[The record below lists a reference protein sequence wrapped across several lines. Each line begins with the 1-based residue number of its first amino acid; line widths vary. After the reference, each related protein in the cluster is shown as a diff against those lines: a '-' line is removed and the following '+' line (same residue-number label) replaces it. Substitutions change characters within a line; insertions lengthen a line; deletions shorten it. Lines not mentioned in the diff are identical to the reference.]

1 MYENVLLQIL
11 VQAAIQPTPTA
22 RLYGYADITRASR
35 ILPCSMQIR
44 AFLAAEG
51 QRGVHTADTV
61 SGAGVDDMTRAVAQH
76 QERQAV
82 RVCVGASRRALGGI
96 IGQQTSASGRAASTA
111 RSFSF

>member
-35 ILPCSMQIR
+35 ILPCSMQVR

-51 QRGVHTADTV
+51 QRGVDAADAV
-61 SGAGVDDMTRAVAQH
+61 SGAVRFVEPILALLLMQSVTFLFISHSVSLTVADFLSSLIVTVY
-76 QERQAV
+76 R
-82 RVCVGASRRALGGI
+82 GAAP
-96 IGQQTSASGRAASTA
+96 
-111 RSFSF
+111 FSS